1 MKEQAPMIGI
11 RHFEDVNAIRKFGTD
26 AGLHEGQENLATETA
41 QQLIRIAEENEA
53 SRIELFSSD
62 HKRTSET
69 ATLVDEA
76 IKELKPGFSEV
87 KIDSRLRDL
96 DQGEVI
102 LPSEYRDGELLE
114 PLRDAWG
121 HFWSETFE
129 KGDMLYRFGESVSR
143 DGSRKYSKLEGVFS
157 VPGECYAQLAER
169 YYDFIYSVLSQ
180 ESTQAS
186 KSLMVVVGHSITF
199 GIMHE
204 LSQIA
209 KDYRYPY
216 RRFIGFGNLPKLTWQ
231 YFDKLK
237 STVLARNPSFG
248 EMAVFDVS
256 DLKDTIFIEQIAI
269 ERDALRA
276 LMTQSNVQ
284 Y

>member
-1 MKEQAPMIGI
+1 MIGV
-11 RHFEDVNAIRKFGTD
+11 RHFEDINAIRKFGTD
-26 AGLHEGQENLATETA
+26 AGLHEGQENLAMETA
-41 QQLIRIAEENEA
+41 QQLIIIAEENEA

-87 KIDSRLRDL
+87 RIDSRLRDL
-96 DQGEVI
+96 GQGEVI
-102 LPSEYRDGELLE
+102 LPSEYRDGELFE

-121 HFWSETFE
+121 YFWSETFE
-129 KGDMLYRFGESVSR
+129 KGDMLYRFGESTSR
-143 DGSRKYSKLEGVFS
+143 DGSRTYPKLEGAFS

-169 YYDFIYSVLSQ
+169 YYDFIYSVLLQ
-180 ESTQAS
+180 QSTQSPKILTA
-186 KSLMVVVGHSITF
+186 VVGHSITF

-209 KDYRYPY
+209 KDYSHPY
-216 RRFIGFGNLPKLTWQ
+216 RRPIGFGNLPQLTWQ

-237 STVLARNPSFG
+237 STVLAGNPGFG

-256 DLKDTIFIEQIAI
+256 DLKDEAFIEQIAI

-276 LMTQSNVQ
+276 LMTQSNVS

>member
-1 MKEQAPMIGI
+1 MIGI
-11 RHFEDVNAIRKFGTD
+11 RHFEDINAIRKFGTD

-41 QQLIRIAEENEA
+41 QQLIRIAEA
-53 SRIELFSSD
+53 SKASNIELFSSD

-69 ATLVDEA
+69 AILVDKA
-76 IKELKPGFSEV
+76 IKELRPGFSEV
-87 KIDSRLRDL
+87 NIDSRLRDL
-96 DQGEVI
+96 GQGELI
-102 LPSEYRDGELLE
+102 LPPEYVDGELFE

-129 KGDMLYRFGESVSR
+129 KGDMLYRFGEPMSR
-143 DGSRKYSKLEGVFS
+143 DGSRTYPKLKGVFA

-180 ESTQAS
+180 ESTQTPKRMMA
-186 KSLMVVVGHSITF
+186 VVGHSITF

-209 KDYRYPY
+209 KDYSHPY
-216 RRFIGFGNLPKLTWQ
+216 RRPIGFGNLPQLTWE

-237 STVLARNPSFG
+237 ATVLVGNPGFG

-256 DLKDTIFIEQIAI
+256 DLKDGAFIEQIAI

-276 LMTQSNVQ
+276 LMTQSNVP